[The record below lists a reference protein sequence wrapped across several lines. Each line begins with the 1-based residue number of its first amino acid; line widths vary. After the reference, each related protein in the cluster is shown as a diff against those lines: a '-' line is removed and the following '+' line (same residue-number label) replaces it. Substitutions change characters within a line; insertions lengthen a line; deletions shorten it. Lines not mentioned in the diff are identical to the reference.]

1 VEARKG
7 IGARVLEG
15 MRIKTSSSYNRT
27 APFRQ
32 ARNKGELPTANCQRR
47 IAAGVPVSD
56 SCCVTKWSSMDMCT
70 SRHPH
75 ITPRTRYVKL

>member
-1 VEARKG
+1 MEARKG

-47 IAAGVPVSD
+47 
-56 SCCVTKWSSMDMCT
+56 SCE
-70 SRHPH
+70 
-75 ITPRTRYVKL
+75 